1 MTQAGPPPPTP
12 ITELK
17 LTDELKQTVNNAF
30 ADGKPILFAYVNP
43 DGQPSLSFRGSTHA
57 HSDTQLA
64 VWVRNPDGGFL
75 KAVSA
80 NNRVTLMYRDPAA
93 RTMYFFQGRATIDN
107 SPAVR
112 ERVYDES
119 PEPERNADPQKRG
132 SAAVID
138 LFRVDGGPP
147 GQRVRME
154 RA

>member
-1 MTQAGPPPPTP
+1 MTQAGPPPPP
-12 ITELK
+12 QVTELK
-17 LTDELKQTVNNAF
+17 LTDAIKQLVNGAF

-43 DGQPSLSFRGSTHA
+43 DGQPSLSFRGSAHA

-75 KAVSA
+75 KAVGQ
-80 NNRVTLMYRDPAA
+80 NNRVTLMYRDPAT
-93 RTMYFFQGRATIDN
+93 RTQYFFQGRAMIDN

-112 ERVYDES
+112 DRVYDES

-132 SAAVID
+132 SAAVVD
-138 LFRVDGGPP
+138 LFRVEGGTP
-147 GQRVRME
+147 GQRIRME